1 MRKISLAMFA
11 LSIIGLACQ
20 PGKPIPTEI
29 TFRTDFESAREEAL
43 KSQKPMII
51 DFCADT
57 AWSQYC
63 RQLNDE
69 TFSDSLVIAMSNDD
83 IFVKINAETD
93 TALAFRFAISGYP
106 TIVVTKPD
114 GTEIDRILGFVDA
127 NEFYNQVNLYLMGK
141 ETLED
146 YLTRLEDE
154 PENPEYLMTIA
165 EKYTGRA
172 QPDKAVEFY
181 NRLIA
186 LDSDNLRGYASK
198 ALAGIYQAQGISKDY
213 ESAIATCQGLIRR
226 FPASPEAEDADAMMG
241 YFTALSGKPDSALV
255 IYRNYLQKY
264 PDGRNSWVRD
274 RLADLEE
281 KL

>member
-1 MRKISLAMFA
+1 MRKISLAMLA
-11 LSIIGLACQ
+11 LSIIGMACQ
-20 PGKPIPTEI
+20 PGKPVPKEI
-29 TFRTDFESAREEAL
+29 SFWTDFESAKEEAL
-43 KSQKPMII
+43 KSQMPMII
-51 DFCADT
+51 DFHADT

-63 RQLNDE
+63 KQLDDE

-83 IFVKINAETD
+83 IFVKIDAETD
-93 TALAFRFAISGYP
+93 TALASRFAISGYP

-127 NEFYNQVNLYLMGK
+127 NEFYNQVNLFLMGK

-165 EKYTGRA
+165 EKYTGRGQFDSA
-172 QPDKAVEFY
+172 MEFY
-181 NRLIA
+181 NKLIA
-186 LDSDNLRGYASK
+186 LDSNNLRGYASK
-198 ALAGIYQAQGISKDY
+198 ALAGIFEAQGISKDY
-213 ESAIATCQGLIRR
+213 KSAIATCQDLIKR
-226 FPASPEAEDADAMMG
+226 FPTSPEAEDADAMTG

-255 IYRNYLQKY
+255 IYRNYLQKF
-264 PDGRNSWVRD
+264 PDDRNSWVRD